1 MTGGATPGPGARDGG
16 VPFDELEVGMAAE
29 RATTVTETH
38 LVLFAGL
45 TGDFNPLHVDAAAA
59 ARSRFGGRVAHGI
72 LTAGFVSALL
82 GTELP
87 GPGCVYLGQ
96 SLRFPAPVRPGDTV
110 TARVEV
116 TEIVPERRRVRL
128 RTTCV
133 REDGDEVLE
142 GEAEVWMPERDSNT
156 EDPP

>member
-1 MTGGATPGPGARDGG
+1 MTGGATPGPRARDGG
-16 VPFDELEVGMAAE
+16 VPFEELEVGMAAE

-128 RTTCV
+128 RTICV
-133 REDGDEVLE
+133 REDGNEVLE

>member
-1 MTGGATPGPGARDGG
+1 MTADGPAGTEPGGAG
-16 VPFDELEVGMAAE
+16 VPFGELQVGMAAE
-29 RATTVTETH
+29 RTTTVTETH

-45 TGDFNPLHVDAAAA
+45 TGDFNPLHVDAGAAS
-59 ARSRFGGRVAHGI
+59 RSRFGGRVAHGM
-72 LTAGFVSALL
+72 LTAGFVSAVL
-82 GTELP
+82 GTKLP

-96 SLRFPAPVRPGDTV
+96 TLRFAAPVRPGDTV

-133 REDGDEVLE
+133 SGDGEEVLE
-142 GEAEVWMPERDSNT
+142 GEAEVWMPERNSNT
-156 EDPP
+156 EDPS